1 VDVLPID
8 ATPLL
13 GDDELEALQVALVRA
28 GILPHTRLPAY
39 GSEWARL
46 AREEA
51 VESEA
56 AEPSPYALSPRRTRG
71 ATRA

>member
-1 VDVLPID
+1 VDELPID
-8 ATPLL
+8 ATPPL
-13 GDDELEALQVALVRA
+13 GDDEHQALHLALVRA
-28 GILPHTRLPAY
+28 GVLPHASPPAH
-39 GSEWARL
+39 GSEWARS

-56 AEPSPYALSPRRTRG
+56 AEPSAYALSPRRTRG

>member
-1 VDVLPID
+1 LPID
-8 ATPLL
+8 ATPPL

-28 GILPHTRLPAY
+28 GILPQTRLPAN
-39 GSEWARL
+39 GSEWARS

-51 VESEA
+51 VESEAEA

>member
-1 VDVLPID
+1 MPID
-8 ATPLL
+8 ATPPL
-13 GDDELEALQVALVRA
+13 GGDELEALHVALVRA
-28 GILPHTRLPAY
+28 GVLPQTRLPAY
-39 GSEWARL
+39 GSEWARS

-56 AEPSPYALSPRRTRG
+56 AEPSAYALSPRSTRG